1 MFVFLSK
8 ILPQLVYPLGLGCL
22 LIILALILSKHRRL
36 RTAAL
41 WAALAILWLGGNRW
55 ISSSLARSLEDCI
68 CSALFEVGAIVVL
81 GGGTESRGSRAVGWD
96 QRCR

>member
-55 ISSSLARSLEDCI
+55 ISSSLARSLETQYLLGAFRSRSH
-68 CSALFEVGAIVVL
+68 CSA
-81 GGGTESRGSRAVGWD
+81 RR
-96 QRCR
+96 RN